1 MLFENEFLIEDL
13 IANPKVIG
21 VIYVTE
27 NLVNH
32 KVYIGQQG
40 ISGKTLK
47 SIKKYLGSGT
57 VLNKALQ
64 KYGRTSFQKH
74 YVDFAEDKA
83 SLNKKE
89 IDWIERNKARDRN
102 IGYNVQA
109 GGYHEGLEHT
119 SCIWVTNGSE
129 NLQIAKDQVA
139 AYLALGYKKGTN
151 LRGNVCFVN
160 DGMSERRI
168 YNTDLNDYLSRGFTP
183 GRILGREYVEKVW
196 AHYQNRMPSRMG
208 KDSVPKEFSVIPDCP
223 VCHAPNSADNFCCSD
238 EHWDEFERLRKEAMS
253 RAQSEFVSSSWKD
266 ESVAEARKAGVSS
279 AFAKRREM
287 REAGEL
293 DAYVWVKNDSLGVES
308 QVPESDVS
316 EYEESGYVRGR
327 LGFSAEARAN
337 MGRDAGFSWSEESLR
352 KREETRQKLHEERMK
367 DPKYVKEQHELRSVG
382 QLKASEKKKGTWA
395 NKEMSDE
402 WKRMKSETTKAGF
415 AAKKAERLA
424 KGECVTKKWVH
435 RGTKSMRV
443 LGTEYEAKLTEG
455 WEPGRGK
462 LKGC

>member
-1 MLFENEFLIEDL
+1 MNYEKNYYDYIEYVKTLNRKKTKPTDPGFIYYENHHI
-13 IANPKVIG
+13 NPKSNG
-21 VIYVTE
+21 GDNDPK
-27 NLVNH
+27 NLVLLTAREH
-32 KVYIGQQG
+32 F
-40 ISGKTLK
+40 LAH
-47 SIKKYLGSGT
+47 YLLTKFTTGD
-57 VLNKALQ
+57 LRQKMIFALHRL
-64 KYGRTSFQKH
+64 GFQKSERTH
-74 YVDFAEDKA
+74 GQYMNARLYE
-83 SLNKKE
+83 LNRQEFVNYLSDLFTKKNKIWVQLNNQIPFLRGQDT
-89 IDWIERNKARDRN
+89 IDIVLDL
-102 IGYNVQA
+102 
-109 GGYHEGLEHT
+109 GYH
-119 SCIWVTNGSE
+119 
-129 NLQIAKDQVA
+129 
-139 AYLALGYKKGTN
+139 
-151 LRGNVCFVN
+151 
-160 DGMSERRI
+160 
-168 YNTDLNDYLSRGFTP
+168 
-183 GRILGREYVEKVW
+183 
-196 AHYQNRMPSRMG
+196 
-208 KDSVPKEFSVIPDCP
+208 VIPNCP
-223 VCHAPNSADNFCCSD
+223 ICHAANSQDNFCCSD

-367 DPKYVKEQHELRSVG
+367 DPKYVKEQHDLRSVG

-395 NKEMSDE
+395 EKEFSDE

-435 RGTKSMRV
+435 RGAESMRV
-443 LGTEYEAKLTEG
+443 LETEYEAKLKEG

-462 LKGC
+462 LKAS